1 MKRFRSQCSATLA
14 AGREPNGVATNRIT
28 GRLAPCRYCGRAVPD
43 GSRRA
48 AFVGGLYRT
57 ARAVP
62 LLCGTGAVHGTPMAM
77 ECSDLS
83 ELWISLGLRASRT
96 TGGTGRLA
104 PCRFCGSTEPDGSR
118 RAAFV
123 GALYRT
129 ARAMPLAWEAAR
141 AIMGAIGRIP
151 NPGYD
156 PKARAPNEPNHR
168 TARAVPLLWE
178 HCTGRLAPCRFCIRT
193 GTDGLRRAVFV
204 PLMMRVRSLRG
215 LRVAADGSR
224 EKDPGDH
231 ERDLRRDEDAE
242 PPQHTLGEAV
252 TVQPKA
258 KLVRPEIA
266 PGRHDVAA
274 DR

>member
-1 MKRFRSQCSATLA
+1 MVLQRTES
-14 AGREPNGVATNRIT
+14 
-28 GRLAPCRYCGRAVPD
+28 PD

-48 AFVGGLYRT
+48 AFVGGLHRT

-104 PCRFCGSTEPDGSR
+104 PCRFC
-118 RAAFV
+118 V
-123 GALYRT
+123 WYRT
-129 ARAMPLAWEAAR
+129 AS
-141 AIMGAIGRIP
+141 
-151 NPGYD
+151 
-156 PKARAPNEPNHR
+156 
-168 TARAVPLLWE
+168 AVPLLCRTGAVHGTPMAMECSDLSELWISLGLRASRTTGGTGRLAPCRFGGRRRVRLWGRSAE
-178 HCTGRLAPCRFCIRT
+178 SRIPGTTPKPVRRTNRITGRLAPCRFCIRT
-193 GTDGLRRAVFV
+193 VPDGSRRAVFV